1 MLERNILDDNLTL
14 SAYVL
19 RQRLEEMCIRDSN
32 KAAVCGA
39 TMEETVLDDRSPGE
53 NVGNVE
59 IHAPNRN
66 NLMHS

>member
-1 MLERNILDDNLTL
+1 
-14 SAYVL
+14 
-19 RQRLEEMCIRDSN
+19 
-32 KAAVCGA
+32 
-39 TMEETVLDDRSPGE
+39 MEETVLDDRSLGE